1 MVADLEERP
10 LYSTCAGDPTAEEA
24 IDAFVVGLAERIDA
38 LQDAESGG
46 PLEALTAPV
55 AALKDDAGANG
66 FDSLARRSAALEAS
80 CREGDAPGARKHLI
94 DLTAIA
100 KRIRLGHRGAF

>member
-10 LYSTCAGDPTAEEA
+10 LYSTRAEDPKAEEA

-38 LQDAESGG
+38 LQDAECAGR
-46 PLEALTAPV
+46 LDRMAAPA
-55 AALKDDAGANG
+55 AALKADADANG
-66 FDSLARRSAALEAS
+66 FDSLARRAAAVEAS
-80 CREGDAPGARKHLI
+80 CREGDVPGARKHLI

-100 KRIRLGHRGAF
+100 KRVRMGHRGAF

>member
-10 LYSTCAGDPTAEEA
+10 LYSSLTGDPTAEEA
-24 IDAFVVGLAERIDA
+24 IDAFVLGLAERIDA

-46 PLEALTAPV
+46 PLESLIAPV
-55 AALKDDAGANG
+55 AALQADAGANG
-66 FDSLARRSAALEAS
+66 FDYLAQRAEALEAS